1 MKLMATNELIRTSI
15 PFLEYL
21 ADWQS
26 NLPIVKLADVCAA
39 PNRTAILSVD
49 VINGFCYEGPLAS
62 PRVKAIINPIV
73 DLFKRGWDLGV
84 HSVLL
89 CQDTHDPK
97 AVEFGQFPPHC
108 VRGTHEADTVPEIKE
123 LSFYDYLVLLEKNS
137 INSAMGTGLD
147 DWIVDHPEKETYIV
161 VGDCTDLC
169 IYQLAMFLKLDANSR
184 MIKRR
189 VITPANAVDT
199 YDLPVDAARQIGAMP
214 HDGDLLQALFLYHM
228 ALNGVE
234 IVSELI

>member
-1 MKLMATNELIRTSI
+1 MLEIDLIQKSR

-21 ADWQS
+21 VEWQS
-26 NLPIVKLADVCAA
+26 CLPVLKLNDVCAA
-39 PNRTAILSVD
+39 PDRTAIISVD

-62 PRVKAIINPIV
+62 PRVKGIIDPIV

-84 HSVLL
+84 HSILL

-108 VRGTHEADTVPEIKE
+108 VRGTHESEAVPEIKA
-123 LSFYDYLVLLEKNS
+123 LPFFDFLILLEKNS
-137 INSAMGTGLD
+137 INSVLGTGLD
-147 DWIVDHPEKETYIV
+147 DWVIDHPEKDTFIV

-169 IYQLAMFLKLDANSR
+169 TYQLAMYLRLDANNR
-184 MIKRR
+184 MLERR
-189 VITPANAVDT
+189 VIVPANAVDT
-199 YDLPVDAARQIGAMP
+199 YDMPVELARKVGALP
-214 HDGDLLQALFLYHM
+214 HDGDLMHAVFLYHM

-234 IVSELI
+234 VVSELA